1 MCRSSIPGRCKV
13 GVSADPRMR
22 RSGLVL
28 FTAVA
33 VLLILLAGILLMHR
47 LQLESVQS
55 VRQGLRE
62 WQPVL
67 TGVRV
72 ALILLV
78 ALGWNRLV
86 AVLASSGILHPAR
99 AGPLTALRGRI
110 VLWLVAL
117 ELVLGQ
123 GLPARIVQLGAGQ
136 AS

>member
-1 MCRSSIPGRCKV
+1 M
-13 GVSADPRMR
+13 
-22 RSGLVL
+22 L

-33 VLLILLAGILLMHR
+33 MLLTVLVGTLLMHR

-55 VRQGLRE
+55 VRQGLQA
-62 WQPVL
+62 WKPVL

-72 ALILLV
+72 AVILLV
-78 ALGWNRLV
+78 VLGWNRGV
-86 AVLASSGILHPAR
+86 AMLARTGIFHPAR
-99 AGPLTALRGRI
+99 AGPLAALRGRI

-123 GLPARIVQLGAGQ
+123 GLLVRAVQLGAGQ